1 MHMPPILT
9 LQPLKFVG
17 RGILLGMCQTYQI
30 LNIITFIFKQ
40 LLAFMS
46 LKEGGPIQI
55 YSWFFTFIKLKLIPY
70 FMKWVFK
77 KYGIDFINGQ
87 RQQLQEN
94 AFQPGDTQLV
104 KRHTLTLVKHVVCR
118 SLSETSY
125 LDILN
130 CPYRGTRRGVTA
142 PRHPGGVCSVYLLN
156 SGKESSYLSNHMFRT
171 TVLSHHTQFPDLI
184 SKLGI

>member
-1 MHMPPILT
+1 M
-9 LQPLKFVG
+9 
-17 RGILLGMCQTYQI
+17 
-30 LNIITFIFKQ
+30 
-40 LLAFMS
+40 
-46 LKEGGPIQI
+46 
-55 YSWFFTFIKLKLIPY
+55 KL
-70 FMKWVFK
+70 VFK

-94 AFQPGDTQLV
+94 AFEPGDTQLV
-104 KRHTLTLVKHVVCR
+104 KRHTLTLVKHIVCR

-130 CPYRGTRRGVTA
+130 CPYWGTRRGVTA

-171 TVLSHHTQFPDLI
+171 TVLSHHTQFPRFTYCN
-184 SKLGI
+184 SKVRDFTSKRGSLAGLNHNSFSNFITYYCFHTIFNLQPSTCKFYKNSSLFVFLLDVLYRCFVKDMKKN

>member
-1 MHMPPILT
+1 M
-9 LQPLKFVG
+9 
-17 RGILLGMCQTYQI
+17 
-30 LNIITFIFKQ
+30 
-40 LLAFMS
+40 
-46 LKEGGPIQI
+46 
-55 YSWFFTFIKLKLIPY
+55 KL
-70 FMKWVFK
+70 VFR

-130 CPYRGTRRGVTA
+130 FPYRGTRRGVTA

-184 SKLGI
+184 SKLGIQPLNEGPCWIKSQFSFLIYYILFFSHYFQLAIIYMLIL

>member
-1 MHMPPILT
+1 M
-9 LQPLKFVG
+9 
-17 RGILLGMCQTYQI
+17 
-30 LNIITFIFKQ
+30 
-40 LLAFMS
+40 
-46 LKEGGPIQI
+46 
-55 YSWFFTFIKLKLIPY
+55 KL
-70 FMKWVFK
+70 VFR

-130 CPYRGTRRGVTA
+130 FPYRGTRRGVTA

-171 TVLSHHTQFPDLI
+171 TVLSHHSQFPDLI
-184 SKLGI
+184 SKLVI

>member
-1 MHMPPILT
+1 M
-9 LQPLKFVG
+9 
-17 RGILLGMCQTYQI
+17 
-30 LNIITFIFKQ
+30 
-40 LLAFMS
+40 
-46 LKEGGPIQI
+46 
-55 YSWFFTFIKLKLIPY
+55 KL
-70 FMKWVFK
+70 VFR

-130 CPYRGTRRGVTA
+130 FPYRGTRRDCDSAEA
-142 PRHPGGVCSVYLLN
+142 PRGCLLRLPV
-156 SGKESSYLSNHMFRT
+156 K
-171 TVLSHHTQFPDLI
+171 
-184 SKLGI
+184 